1 MGNAETI
8 ARVNRAIAAVAA
20 QQHGVVSRQ
29 QLRQLGLTDRTITQR
44 AKSGRLHP
52 VGRGVFSVGHGR
64 IGRHGQMLAAV
75 LACGRWA
82 VVSHG
87 TAAELLGLWDK
98 KGAAVDLI
106 AAGQSGRRVHGIRGH
121 FVPMPED
128 DEVDVWN
135 GVPCTTASRT
145 LVDLAGVLS
154 EKSLRR
160 LVEQAATL
168 RLLDLQAVDRA
179 LQRGRRRGAPGL
191 RAVLADW
198 RTEDEQLPRLRSPLE
213 ARLFA
218 ALNRAGLPLPQC
230 NVRLLV
236 DGHRFEIDFLWQVQ
250 RLVIETDG
258 QLSHHTTA
266 AFHRDRFRDQVLAA
280 AGYRTARVTWDQ
292 MEAEPQAVISR
303 IRRMLGG

>member
-1 MGNAETI
+1 MAAG
-8 ARVNRAIAAVAA
+8 VNHAIAAVAT

-29 QLRQLGLTDRTITQR
+29 QLRQLGLTDRAITQQ

-52 VGRGVFSVGHGR
+52 VAPGVFSVGHGG

-75 LACGRWA
+75 LACGNRA

-87 TAAELLGLWDK
+87 TAAELLGLWEK
-98 KGAAVDLI
+98 KGATVDLI
-106 AAGQSGRRVHGIRGH
+106 AAGQSGRGVTGVRRH
-121 FVPMPED
+121 FVPTPED
-128 DEVDVWN
+128 DEVDVCD

-145 LVDLAGVLS
+145 LVDQAGVLG

-168 RLLDLQAVDRA
+168 RLLDLQAIDRV

-191 RAVLADW
+191 RAILADW
-198 RTEDEQLPRLRSPLE
+198 RTEDERLPRLRSPLE

-218 ALNRAGLPLPQC
+218 ALSRAALPLPQC
-230 NVRLLV
+230 NMRLVV
-236 DGHRFEIDFLWQVQ
+236 DGHRFEVDFLWRDQ

-258 QLSHHTTA
+258 QRSHHTTV
-266 AFHRDRFRDQVLAA
+266 AFRRDRFRDQILMA

-292 MEAEPQAVISR
+292 MEAEPRAVISR
-303 IRRMLGG
+303 IRRMLTG